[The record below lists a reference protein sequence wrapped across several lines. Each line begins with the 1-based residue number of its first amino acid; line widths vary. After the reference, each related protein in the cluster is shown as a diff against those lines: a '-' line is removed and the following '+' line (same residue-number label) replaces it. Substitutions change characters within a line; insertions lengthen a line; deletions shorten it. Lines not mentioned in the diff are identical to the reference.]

1 MSTSGRFDDVNNE
14 VQGVTSTE
22 RQQMLKYFFSF
33 LKIGKILII
42 LYILNFEASYQMTLN
57 KCREQRREKGSK
69 ELTTAEFL
77 PTAQQ

>member
-1 MSTSGRFDDVNNE
+1 
-14 VQGVTSTE
+14 
-22 RQQMLKYFFSF
+22 MLNFFF
-33 LKIGKILII
+33 LKIGKILIM